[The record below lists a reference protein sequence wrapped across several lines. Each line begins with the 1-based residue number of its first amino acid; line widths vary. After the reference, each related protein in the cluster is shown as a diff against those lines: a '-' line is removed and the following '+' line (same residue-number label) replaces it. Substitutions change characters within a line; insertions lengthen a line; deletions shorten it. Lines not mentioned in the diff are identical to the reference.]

1 MNSIFYELQYHV
13 LYFVEATSKDDP
25 DLYGKVI
32 LSYTETRELT
42 WRHDLTVEVGVSVGF
57 TVDIPFVG
65 ETSVDVSVKVA
76 KTESRET
83 KATSSVTKT
92 REAASTMKPKKKVAS
107 MLRVKRGFTKFPGP
121 ARLST
126 RTWTAAR
133 GKNPLEVSTVMYR

>member
-1 MNSIFYELQYHV
+1 MQFHV
-13 LYFVEATSKDDP
+13 LYFVEAKANDSPIYSKIM
-25 DLYGKVI
+25 LT
-32 LSYTETRELT
+32 YTEGRELT

-92 REAASTMKPKKKVAS
+92 REAASTMKPKKKGGFYVEGKE
-107 MLRVKRGFTKFPGP
+107 RVYEIPWTGTAVYTYVDGSKREEPIGG
-121 ARLST
+121 
-126 RTWTAAR
+126 
-133 GKNPLEVSTVMYR
+133 VYRDVQVGV